1 MTQMRDFIAV
11 VDAGSFTRAAT
22 VLGISQPAVSQRMA
36 QLEAAVGTRLLERG
50 PRGIEPTAVGLV
62 FYRGAQ
68 ELVRRHDQLT
78 SALAAGGEELRGT
91 VVVGLPATVAGLLT
105 PELFALVRRRHPGIR
120 LDVFESMSGYVAEL
134 LGRHRLDLA
143 VLFREDAG
151 PRPGEVVLYRE
162 ELFLIRAARPD
173 DPDEDPGPVRV
184 PDLTGVPLVAPGA
197 RSNLRDLVERA
208 FAVHGLVPD
217 VVADVGSLP
226 AMVRIAQSGTAC
238 AILPRSSVEGVPGPP
253 LRMRPVVDPELRRWV
268 SVCLSTDLYEPRAA
282 VVAVRDAVV
291 DAVRDLA
298 ARDAWPGIRTASAP
312 PHQMGLDDTA

>member
-1 MTQMRDFIAV
+1 MTRMRDFIAV

-50 PRGIEPTAVGLV
+50 PRGIEPTATGLV

-78 SALAAGGEELRGT
+78 SALAADGKELRGT

-143 VLFREDAG
+143 VLFREDAR
-151 PRPGEVVLYRE
+151 PRPGEVVLYSE
-162 ELFLIRAARPD
+162 ELFLVRAG
-173 DPDEDPGPVRV
+173 DPTGEAGPVRV
-184 PDLTGVPLVAPGA
+184 RDLAGVPLVAPGA

-208 FAVHGLVPD
+208 FAVHGLAPH

-238 AILPRSSVEGVPGPP
+238 AILPRSSVEGIPGPP

-291 DAVRDLA
+291 AAVTGLA
-298 ARDAWPGIRTASAP
+298 ARDAWPGIRTASEEL
-312 PHQMGLDDTA
+312 H